1 MDTTTSN
8 GILLATDLVRS
19 FSGDLSASL
28 NTTTLVY
35 GAAIVGGL
43 LILSFALYMLDTW
56 ATARID
62 NMLLNYYGPEMYDR
76 YTSVYDPTG
85 LGAAYQTQSDSQL
98 TDWTDE
104 DVIRAYLVSQ
114 QEAQERLYL
123 QQQAELAQNNNYY
136 QHLAGYRSFGG
147 EWWQDLLKNLSQL
160 HQNWEDFE
168 WKD

>member
-1 MDTTTSN
+1 M
-8 GILLATDLVRS
+8 
-19 FSGDLSASL
+19 
-28 NTTTLVY
+28 
-35 GAAIVGGL
+35 VGH
-43 LILSFALYMLDTW
+43 
-56 ATARID
+56 RID

-147 EWWQDLLKNLSQL
+147 EWWQVF
-160 HQNWEDFE
+160 HQSKIPVTVIFILWSTSSSISPVY
-168 WKD
+168 K